1 MTNSD
6 ERPQAGDPADSQRPS
21 RRLLIRANL
30 RALATSSVL
39 VALYFP
45 LPMDTSGGT
54 SSTVVKLML
63 GLAVF
68 TAVLFWS
75 VERIVDSDN
84 PGLKAYESLFVA
96 IPLFLLLFSAAY
108 VQMSQIDETSFT
120 ETLSRTDALY
130 FSITIFST
138 VGFGDISPA
147 TATTRLV
154 VAAQM
159 MLDLVVLGLGVRLI
173 VTAVQRGRDR
183 LTE

>member
-1 MTNSD
+1 MSD
-6 ERPQAGDPADSQRPS
+6 SSEQSAAGGNTDAQRPS
-21 RRLLIRANL
+21 RQLLIRANL

-39 VALYFP
+39 VALYFL
-45 LPMDTSGGT
+45 LPMDGSGGA

-63 GLAVF
+63 GLVVF
-68 TAVLFWS
+68 TAVVFWS
-75 VERIVDSDN
+75 VRRIVDSDN

-96 IPLFLLLFSAAY
+96 LPLFLLLFSAAY
-108 VQMSQIDETSFT
+108 VQMSQADDASFT

-130 FSITIFST
+130 FTITIFST

-147 TATTRLV
+147 TGTTRLV

-159 MLDLVVLGLGVRLI
+159 LLDLVVLGLGVRLI